1 MERVIME
8 MFIHL
13 DSDIFDLVKNGKKDV
28 EVRLND
34 PKRRNLKV
42 GDTLIFLRRP
52 NDDEEIRAKVMYLDY
67 FDTFDSLANKY
78 KMERLYLNNFT
89 KEEWLNLMAR
99 FYTKEDEKQW
109 GVVAITFKKS

>member
-1 MERVIME
+1 ME